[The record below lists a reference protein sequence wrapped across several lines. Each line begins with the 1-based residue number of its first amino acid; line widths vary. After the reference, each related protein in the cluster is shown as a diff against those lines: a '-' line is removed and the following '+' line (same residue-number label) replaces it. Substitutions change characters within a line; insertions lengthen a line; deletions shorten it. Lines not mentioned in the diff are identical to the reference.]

1 MAEDSNS
8 LDLLDAGALGGAFVV
23 AVVGAW
29 SLGAAYL
36 GIHSLPVVI
45 AGSVVLLALC
55 VLLCRRRMGGLR
67 FRWFG
72 AGAWMVLPAL
82 LAVLLL
88 SFPGFRYAT
97 GDKDPGIYVM
107 HAHSIAETG
116 ELRIPATDMQM
127 SGVFTVQ
134 DVPGTLWR
142 GFEPR
147 AADSTTITPSFY
159 HLWSA
164 ILADAFEAIGFRALT
179 VVLPMLGVLAA
190 LLMFALTRRLAPP
203 WVAGAASLI
212 LATNMMQVWQT
223 RYPTTEVLAQVL
235 FLGAALGLVAALQT
249 RVLPFAFASGVLV
262 TAGFLNRGEGVL
274 LVMLAMLGAAVA
286 IALGLRRVLALWFA
300 AGLAVLLPFAWLQ
313 AYDVAE
319 IYSVGNNVPSDKVL
333 GLCIV
338 VAVVIAVVGS
348 RLAVLRRWWD
358 ALGRLLATP
367 KAARA
372 VRLVITVGVVVG
384 FVLAGLRP
392 LFGEDFFDRNGEII
406 RSYDERSL
414 HRLALF
420 FGWPLLGLAVVGLL
434 WAVWTRWS
442 AGRTIVVTVCLGFLS
457 LFLLHARN
465 SPQMMWWGRRFIPI
479 AVPAIV
485 LFAAFSLCAA
495 FAVRAKW
502 RTPVFVGVAL
512 VLLATVAFQAR
523 QSWALRG
530 HDEKG
535 GSYGV
540 ALSVAAVAGD
550 QQGVFLWQNAPCCAA
565 PVLLFG
571 SPTWIYGGA
580 DSARLPRDAAEWAA
594 FLPPVVAAAGDRPV
608 YLVLNGEGQVPADL
622 PYVVTESAR
631 ITGSLP
637 VWEESNTARP
647 SHAIVY
653 PYDLVIYKIEP

>member
-1 MAEDSNS
+1 MADDANS
-8 LDLLDAGALGGAFVV
+8 FDLLDGGALGGTFLV

-29 SLGAAYL
+29 SLAAAYL
-36 GIHSLPVVI
+36 GIHSLPVVVV
-45 AGSVVLLALC
+45 GSVVLLALC
-55 VLLCRRRMGGLR
+55 ALLCRGRMGGLR
-67 FRWFG
+67 LRWFG

-107 HAHSIAETG
+107 HGYSIAHTG
-116 ELRIPATDMQM
+116 ELRIPATELQM

-147 AADSTTITPSFY
+147 AADSSTIVPSFY

-164 ILADAFEAIGFRALT
+164 LLADAFDAVGFRALT
-179 VVLPMLGVLAA
+179 VVLPLLGVLAA

-203 WVAGAASLI
+203 WVAGAASLV

-235 FLGAALGLVAALQT
+235 FLGAALALVTALQT
-249 RVLPFAFASGVLV
+249 RVRPLAFASGLLV

-274 LVMLAMLGAAVA
+274 LVMLALLGAAVA
-286 IALGLRRVLALWFA
+286 IALGLRRTLAIWFA
-300 AGLAVLLPFAWLQ
+300 AGLVVLLPFAWIQ
-313 AYDVAE
+313 AYHVAE
-319 IYSVGNNVPSDKVL
+319 IYSTGNNVPSAKVL
-333 GLCIV
+333 GLCMAVSV
-338 VAVVIAVVGS
+338 VVAVVGS
-348 RLAVLRRWWD
+348 RVAVLRRWWD
-358 ALGRLLATP
+358 ALCHALAAP
-367 KAARA
+367 KVARV
-372 VRLVITVGVVVG
+372 VRVVISAGVVVG
-384 FVLAGLRP
+384 FVLSGLRP
-392 LFGEDFFDRNGEII
+392 LFGDDYFDRNGEII

-420 FGWPLLGLAVVGLL
+420 FGWPVLGLAVVGLL
-434 WAVWTRWS
+434 WAIWTRWS
-442 AGRTIVVTVCLGFLS
+442 AARTIVVTVCLGFLA

-485 LFAAFSLCAA
+485 IFAAFSLCAA
-495 FAVRAKW
+495 LAMRKW
-502 RTPVFVGVAL
+502 RTPALVGVAL
-512 VLLATVAFQAR
+512 VLLATVAFQTR

-550 QQGVFLWQNAPCCAA
+550 QKGVFLWQNGPCCGA

-580 DSARLPRDAAEWAA
+580 DSARLPREATDWAT

-622 PYVVTESAR
+622 PYLVTQVAR
-631 ITGSLP
+631 ITGALP
-637 VWEESNTARP
+637 VWEESNVARP
-647 SHAIVY
+647 SKAITY
-653 PYDLVIYKIEP
+653 PYDLVIYKVEP